1 MKRMGAEVVAIAVL
15 AAACTGSGAGV
26 GPSEV
31 PPSVA
36 STTSSVEA
44 QAPTTGLEPEFVP
57 PPPPVTA
64 TPAELLDLLGPYADT
79 VLRGGMV
86 LPGSAEH
93 VNYMVSCIESA
104 GFAVEVDVSAGAISA
119 APNQGQVDRFRDVFG
134 ACEEAAFEYGL
145 IARFADPTPER
156 LQLQFEAFLL
166 THQCLEENGFATSEP
181 PSMDVYMDSKGAI
194 WHPYEALSPAIIETV
209 ESICT
214 QDVIELIPELRKQ
227 GG

>member
-1 MKRMGAEVVAIAVL
+1 
-15 AAACTGSGAGV
+15 
-26 GPSEV
+26 
-31 PPSVA
+31 
-36 STTSSVEA
+36 
-44 QAPTTGLEPEFVP
+44 
-57 PPPPVTA
+57 VTA